1 MIHSGMPKN
10 QARVPGKN
18 GMLSFQDENSV
29 QKLQQGW
36 AASGLEW
43 VSVFQLWLSTAGATS
58 YALASVKISQRTTAS
73 QAAIARHMRRTHLT
87 PGWKAHMM

>member
-36 AASGLEW
+36 AVSGLECK
-43 VSVFQLWLSTAGATS
+43 SVFQLRLSTAGATS
-58 YALASVKISQRTTAS
+58 YVLASVNISQCTIAS
-73 QAAIARHMRRTHLT
+73 QAATARHMRRTHLT